1 MTEQKPE
8 EPKTEKEKKLPVNF
22 MADEYMK
29 QQLTTL
35 DKNKQGGKKDA
46 TNANSDGSNGSTP

>member
-1 MTEQKPE
+1 MPNQKPE
-8 EPKTEKEKKLPVNF
+8 KKKKLPINF
-22 MADEYMK
+22 MMNEFMD

-46 TNANSDGSNGSTP
+46 TNADGSNGSTS